1 MKRVSAAGTMKLMA
15 FAVLAA
21 ITCPPA
27 MAEESNWYGGVS
39 VGQSRAKIDDARI
52 ISGLLAGRFATT
64 SIRDDDRDTGYKIFG
79 GYQINRN
86 FSFEAGYFDMGKFG
100 YIANTVPL
108 GSLTGEIKIRGLN
121 LDLVGTLP
129 ISEKFSAFGR
139 VGLSHAEARD
149 TFTGTGLVHV
159 VKPYLTK
166 RDDGVKYGVGMQ
178 YAFNES
184 WAMRVEAERHRVNDG
199 VGNRGD
205 IDLVSAGLIYRF
217 GRKTPA
223 RVAYVAA
230 PMPVAAEAT
239 RPIAP
244 EPVPVIPARVAAPS
258 PAAVPPPSPQ
268 PRRVTFSADSLFDF
282 DKAIIK
288 PAGKMSLDK
297 FSADLRG
304 SQYDVISVTGHTDRI
319 GAPAYNRAL
328 SQRRAEA
335 VKSYLVDPAGIASA
349 KIAARGEGEARP
361 VTKTEDCRGRKANAT
376 LITCLQRDRR
386 VEVDVTGT
394 K

>member
-15 FAVLAA
+15 VAVLAA
-21 ITCPPA
+21 IACPPA
-27 MAEESNWYGGVS
+27 MADVSDWYFGINA
-39 VGQSRAKIDDARI
+39 GQSRAKIDDARI

-86 FSFEAGYFDMGKFG
+86 FAFEAGYFDMGKFG

-129 ISEKFSAFGR
+129 VTERFSMFGR

-184 WAMRVEAERHRVNDG
+184 WAMRVEAERHRVNDA

-217 GRKTPA
+217 GRKSPA

-230 PMPVAAEAT
+230 PMPVVAEVT
-239 RPIAP
+239 RTVVP
-244 EPVPVIPARVAAPS
+244 EPVPVIPARSAAPTV
-258 PAAVPPPSPQ
+258 AVPPPAPQ

-288 PAGKMSLDK
+288 PAGKISLDK
-297 FSADLRG
+297 FAADLRG
-304 SQYDVISVTGHTDRI
+304 TQYDVISVTGHTDRI
-319 GAPAYNRAL
+319 GSPAYNQAL

-349 KIAARGEGEARP
+349 KIAARGEGEALP
-361 VTKTEDCRGRKANAT
+361 VTKADDCRGRKANPA
-376 LITCLQRDRR
+376 LIACLQPDRR
-386 VEVDVTGT
+386 VDVEVTGT

>member
-21 ITCPPA
+21 ITCPPV

-39 VGQSRAKIDDARI
+39 AGQSRAKIDDARI

-64 SIRDDDRDTGYKIFG
+64 SIVDDDRDTGYKIFG

-86 FSFEAGYFDMGKFG
+86 FSFEAGYFDMGKFR

-129 ISEKFSAFGR
+129 ITEKFSAFGR

-178 YAFNES
+178 YAFNNS
-184 WAMRVEAERHRVNDG
+184 WAMRVEAERHRVNDA

-217 GRKTPA
+217 GRKSPT
-223 RVAYVAA
+223 RVAYAPA
-230 PMPVAAEAT
+230 PMPVAEASRT
-239 RPIAP
+239 VIP
-244 EPVPVIPARVAAPS
+244 EPVPVIPARIAAPI
-258 PAAVPPPSPQ
+258 PAAVPPPPPQ

-282 DKAIIK
+282 DKSTVK
-288 PAGKMSLDK
+288 PAGKASLDK
-297 FSADLRG
+297 FAADLRG
-304 SQYDVISVTGHTDRI
+304 TQYDVISVTGHTDRI
-319 GAPAYNRAL
+319 GSPAYNQAL
-328 SQRRAEA
+328 SARRADA
-335 VKSYLVDPAGIASA
+335 VKSYLVDPAGVASL
-349 KIAARGEGEARP
+349 KIVARGAGEAQP
-361 VTKTEDCRGRKANAT
+361 VTKAGDCRGRNASAA
-376 LITCLQRDRR
+376 LIACLQPDRR
-386 VEVDVTGT
+386 VEVEVSGT

>member
-1 MKRVSAAGTMKLMA
+1 MKRVSAEGTIKLMA
-15 FAVLAA
+15 IAVLAA
-21 ITCPPA
+21 ITSPLA
-27 MAEESNWYGGVS
+27 MADVSDWYFGINA
-39 VGQSRAKIDDARI
+39 GQSRAKIDDARI

-86 FSFEAGYFDMGKFG
+86 FAFEAGYFDMGKFG

-108 GSLTGEIKIRGLN
+108 GSLTGEIKIRGLS

-129 ISEKFSAFGR
+129 LGEKFSMFGR

-159 VKPYLTK
+159 VKPYVTK

-217 GRKTPA
+217 GRKAPA

-230 PMPVAAEAT
+230 PMPVVAEVT
-239 RPIAP
+239 RTVAP
-244 EPVPVIPARVAAPS
+244 EPVPVIPARSAAPTV
-258 PAAVPPPSPQ
+258 AEPPPSPQ

-282 DKAIIK
+282 DKATIK

-297 FSADLRG
+297 FAADLRG
-304 SQYDVISVTGHTDRI
+304 TQYDVISVMGHTDRI
-319 GAPAYNRAL
+319 GSSKYNQAL

-349 KIAARGEGEARP
+349 KIAVRGEGEARP
-361 VTKTEDCRGRKANAT
+361 VTKTEDCRGRKATAT
-376 LITCLQRDRR
+376 LIACLQPDRR
-386 VEVDVTGT
+386 VDVEVTGT